1 MAECRRRAG
10 ASVLGGETNRL
21 GDVWRPHNTTR
32 VSHSSLPASGCH
44 CFCEDSRVCQSTKS
58 VMASASL
65 SGGMNAIMRTVS
77 IAVPM
82 KTRLVVGPSTLAIG
96 TPSACVTA

>member
-1 MAECRRRAG
+1 MAERRRRTG
-10 ASVLGGETNRL
+10 ASALGGETNCL
-21 GDVWRPHNTTR
+21 GDVWAAPQHHPGEPFERAR
-32 VSHSSLPASGCH
+32 QRLPLFLRGELAG
-44 CFCEDSRVCQSTKS
+44 QSMKS

-82 KTRLVVGPSTLAIG
+82 KTRLVVGPSTFWRLELPTCA
-96 TPSACVTA
+96 